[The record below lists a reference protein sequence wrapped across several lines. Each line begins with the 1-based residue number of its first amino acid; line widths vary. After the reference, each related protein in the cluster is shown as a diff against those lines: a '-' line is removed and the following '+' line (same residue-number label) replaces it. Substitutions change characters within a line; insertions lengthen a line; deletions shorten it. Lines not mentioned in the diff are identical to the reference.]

1 MMRFRPAGFVA
12 LVVAVTL
19 IVSAVQTCVP
29 GAMTDMAGADT
40 PGGAQMA
47 CHEAA
52 GGGGAV
58 LHPSGSV
65 VSGLPTVCCKTV
77 EPLVLTKSDSL
88 SGPNR
93 DALRW
98 ITPIVL
104 DATVFH
110 PVSVAATASPPFLES
125 IVPATAPRYVL
136 LRTLLI

>member
-1 MMRFRPAGFVA
+1 MRFRPAGFVA

-19 IVSAVQTCVP
+19 IASAVQTCVP
-29 GAMTDMAGADT
+29 GSMRDMAGAST
-40 PGGAQMA
+40 SAGSQMA

-52 GGGGAV
+52 GGDGAV

-65 VSGLPTVCCKTV
+65 VSGLPAACCTSV

-88 SGPNR
+88 SAPNR

-104 DATVFH
+104 AVTILH
-110 PVSVAATASPPFLES
+110 PVSVAATVSPPLLES

-136 LRTLLI
+136 LSTLLI